1 MFQNMFNAEGSG
13 RFIKNTAF
21 VFTFHKD
28 TDEEIQLRKNLRED
42 HYAVGVQKMLKD
54 IGIIVSDS
62 EIKDRIFF
70 IDNRIQKYFDE
81 NINLGGS
88 VLE

>member
-28 TDEEIQLRKNLRED
+28 TDEEIQVRINEKRSDD
-42 HYAVGVQKMLKD
+42 HYIKGVQNMLKE
-54 IGIIVSDS
+54 INIIVSEN
-62 EIKDRIFF
+62 EIKNRIFF
-70 IDNRIQKYFDE
+70 IDNRI
-81 NINLGGS
+81 
-88 VLE
+88 